1 MALKLISLGVQTVLI
16 VNLIT
21 IVLRMVK
28 SRKDIVIMPTID
40 T

>member
-1 MALKLISLGVQTVLI
+1 MALKLISLGAQTVSI